1 MTDREKIEVLEKEN
15 KLLKE
20 QIELLKELKTKTKT
34 EYVPYYPWWWY
45 NNIPEIKSTPTSPTI
60 TWCSNTDDIT
70 TVTAPSFPTDT
81 NYIYATGHT
90 EFINNFNTTK
100 TGDAE

>member
-70 TVTAPSFPTDT
+70 T
-81 NYIYATGHT
+81 GHT